1 MPSDLDI
8 EILTIDDSAP
18 LVKTTL
24 NKTKN
29 PLKKKWRTMRKSTGV
44 GGKAPHS
51 AIPFKP
57 LRKTVAVQ
65 PPSPKKAKNV
75 DPEYFDVED
84 DEDSD
89 DEIQVIENDPL
100 NYVEVIS
107 DGASDGFCDI
117 CGLFLDNAKDMENH
131 HGTVHQLVTCKW
143 CQIRLGISEVKNHI
157 GSKLCPNFTKL
168 LGSHCS
174 VHNEIETDEKLEKEE
189 FKNCRPLRCDACS
202 QRYDRKSLRD
212 FDEQS
217 KSYICPGCLHGR
229 IESPESDEKEV
240 LTDNEKHDE
249 IEPVVITT
257 SPKIVRPVP
266 EFLSTPNP
274 IPLPEILLLDDFDQD
289 HRADDALEQELSN
302 AATGK
307 KEESVIPSN
316 KNGNKS
322 KLVKKKEESLTSKL
336 VELINTELQEKPIA
350 DINVESMEEFKDVG
364 NSVSRSS
371 NDGEEEKLI
380 DLDEN
385 EIICEEIESPTTESN
400 MEVTVVE
407 CPREDESNKQEEE
420 SPIDNNAVRSKDL
433 SVDGLIINP
442 STEEEDSCSVIE
454 IIENSEVV
462 ASVTKLVGNDESKHK
477 NEVDEILVENNSCE
491 TRIADDSIP
500 TASFPT
506 RTSPTKCTTAELVS
520 TEIQSPSIT
529 TPARRVAR
537 KSTKPP
543 QKPQRI
549 TENLSELL
557 LFENLNA
564 TPSSTLSPKRKL
576 ASPTTS
582 RKVARK
588 STRPPNNPQRTLFS
602 EDRVEIE
609 KTNLTSP
616 DLDNDAMD
624 CALLL
629 ATPEK
634 TKDEAVVELE
644 VLDEIVG

>member
-8 EILTIDDSAP
+8 EILTIDDSTP
-18 LVKTTL
+18 PIKTSL

-29 PLKKKWRTMRKSTGV
+29 PLKKKKWRTMRKSTGV

-57 LRKTVAVQ
+57 LRKVVAVQ
-65 PPSPKKAKNV
+65 PPSPKKPKNV

-100 NYVEVIS
+100 NDVEVLS

-117 CGLFLDNAKDMENH
+117 CGLFLENAKDMESH

-143 CQIRLGISEVKNHI
+143 CQSRLGISEIKNHI

-229 IESPESDEKEV
+229 IESPESDEDVTEV
-240 LTDNEKHDE
+240 LIDDDEKQDE
-249 IEPVVITT
+249 VVPSTP
-257 SPKIVRPVP
+257 SPKVDRPVP
-266 EFLSTPNP
+266 EFLSTSNP
-274 IPLPEILLLDDFDQD
+274 IPLPEILLLDDFDQED
-289 HRADDALEQELSN
+289 DRAGNASEQEAST
-302 AATGK
+302 AIEKIESGTPC
-307 KEESVIPSN
+307 KESR
-316 KNGNKS
+316 NKS
-322 KLVKKKEESLTSKL
+322 ELVKKKDGSLTSKL
-336 VELINTELQEKPIA
+336 VELINTELQEKTIA
-350 DINVESMEEFKDVG
+350 DKDVSMEEVEV
-364 NSVSRSS
+364 NNVVTSVSRNA
-371 NDGEEEKLI
+371 NDSEEEIHK
-380 DLDEN
+380 DLDDI
-385 EIICEEIESPTTESN
+385 EIISEEISSPTNEGN
-400 MEVTVVE
+400 KEVTVVE
-407 CPREDESNKQEEE
+407 CPREDESNEHKEE
-420 SPIDNNAVRSKDL
+420 SPMDNDVR
-433 SVDGLIINP
+433 NE
-442 STEEEDSCSVIE
+442 STEEVDSCSVIE

-462 ASVTKLVGNDESKHK
+462 ANGAELSVENEESVNK
-477 NEVDEILVENNSCE
+477 NAVDEILVENDIVLGNEFSTDNCE
-491 TRIADDSIP
+491 TRLVEDII
-500 TASFPT
+500 TKASVVPK
-506 RTSPTKCTTAELVS
+506 SDEELVN
-520 TEIQSPSIT
+520 TEMQSPSIT

-557 LFENLNA
+557 LFENLNTNA

-602 EDRVEIE
+602 EDKVESE
-609 KTNLTSP
+609 KTNL
-616 DLDNDAMD
+616 DDDAMD

-634 TKDEAVVELE
+634 AKGDVELE
-644 VLDEIVG
+644 VLDELVG